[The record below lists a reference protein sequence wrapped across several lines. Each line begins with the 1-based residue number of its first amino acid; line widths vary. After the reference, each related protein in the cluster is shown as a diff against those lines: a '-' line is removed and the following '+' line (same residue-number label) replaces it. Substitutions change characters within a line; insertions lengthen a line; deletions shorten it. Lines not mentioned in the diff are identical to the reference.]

1 MLIYRGGSVSVWAED
16 KSRFKDYITA
26 PKASGYQSLHM
37 TLVHKESGIKM
48 EVYMLIYIYIYI
60 LH

>member
-1 MLIYRGGSVSVWAED
+1 MYIVWAED

-48 EVYMLIYIYIYI
+48 EVKIPYIFDLIREIA
-60 LH
+60 